1 MASSKTGRGEVVTEV
16 VTDGGAATTPRK
28 RKAECSV
35 SSPAEAYSSAYFV
48 KSWVHKWGY
57 VPLQKVELI
66 QIDEGEIETGRRC
79 TEDEALPIGM
89 KKMWRVHVDEGKE
102 KGKEKEKEKEK
113 GRGRGKRRMIGEKE
127 VEVEKEKEKEEKEKK
142 VVDEWTPYLV
152 DYGDYHRVTCSP
164 DAYVESLS
172 DNLDKKKR
180 NVDFLTLLVNN
191 HRADRNVVYLD
202 APSCQ
207 TTKLLHGI
215 DMFKSSQLHVPNPD
229 KSFLERAPAHF
240 KTMATH
246 YNATIYEWMRDVNDY
261 EGDEYDFGLDYCCT
275 FVGNNTIKPKE
286 DLTFMFRNR
295 MLAKHNGILWLTFSS
310 RGCGVESTR
319 EEVVKFVVT
328 MAEANG
334 YQIEWVNKDLFTYG
348 HGMTYFF
355 FRTK

>member
-1 MASSKTGRGEVVTEV
+1 MDTTHIPYSHSTFPFSTHPIDLFFMASSNTRMEEA
-16 VTDGGAATTPRK
+16 TDVATTSRK
-28 RKAECSV
+28 RKARCSM

-66 QIDEGEIETGRRC
+66 QIDEEELETGKRC

-89 KKMWRVHVDEGKE
+89 KKMWRVHV
-102 KGKEKEKEKEK
+102 
-113 GRGRGKRRMIGEKE
+113 
-127 VEVEKEKEKEEKEKK
+127 EEK
-142 VVDEWTPYLV
+142 VDEWTPYLV

-172 DNLDKKKR
+172 ENIDKKKR
-180 NVDFLTLLVNN
+180 NVEFLTLLVNN

-229 KSFLERAPAHF
+229 KSFLERAPSHF
-240 KTMATH
+240 KSMATH
-246 YNATIYEWMRDVNDY
+246 YNATIYEWMRDVNDC

-275 FVGNNTIKPKE
+275 FVGNVTIKPQE

-319 EEVVKFVVT
+319 DGVVKFVVT
-328 MAEANG
+328 MAETNG
-334 YQIEWVNKDLFTYG
+334 YQIEWVNQDLFTYG
-348 HGMTYFF
+348 NGMTYFF